1 MCVLIGK
8 MLGSTDR
15 LKRPDFEVKHFSL
28 DLCDSGTSAYIAFLF
43 LFMNFNKFFRVDKTH
58 SQ

>member
-1 MCVLIGK
+1 
-8 MLGSTDR
+8 MLGSTDH

-28 DLCDSGTSAYIAFLF
+28 DLCDSGASAYIAFLF